1 MPLYT
6 LEGIAAQSAATGV
19 PVAVIQDLYHVVNV
33 SIIYVAAWFVHSRN
47 SI

>member
-19 PVAVIQDLYHVVNV
+19 PVAVIQDLYRVVDI
-33 SIIYVAAWFVHSRN
+33 SIV
-47 SI
+47 